1 MKRLLYI
8 SISLVLLVLV
18 SCNNRTSKRDPDNYV
33 VESIKEDVIS
43 NEIHQLQTIS
53 SSTSADFKGRT
64 YTMNVIR
71 KADGTLPIVTDV
83 QGVKYYDNT
92 ITLEITTDGKLF
104 ANKIFNKNTFSSYLE
119 PDFIQHSIL
128 EGLVFD
134 KVTDYGLMF
143 AASVSYHESDL
154 YVPFHVTVLP
164 NGNLSIDKADL
175 MEDYEPETEP
185 TTESNKN

>member
-1 MKRLLYI
+1 MKRQITIILCL
-8 SISLVLLVLV
+8 LLVALA
-18 SCNNRTSKRDPDNYV
+18 SCRQRTQKDPDNYV

-53 SSTSADFKGRT
+53 SSTSADFKGKT
-64 YTMNVIR
+64 YTMNVVR
-71 KADGTLPIVTDV
+71 KADGTLPVVTDV
-83 QGVKYYDNT
+83 QGLKYYDNT
-92 ITLEITTDGKLF
+92 ITLEIMTGGKLF
-104 ANKIFNKNTFSSYLE
+104 ANKVFSKNTFVSYLE

-143 AASVSYHESDL
+143 AASVSYPESDL
-154 YVPFHVTVLP
+154 YVPFHVTVLQ

-185 TTESNKN
+185 ASESNKD

>member
-1 MKRLLYI
+1 MKMLLYI

-53 SSTSADFKGRT
+53 SSSSADFKGST
-64 YTMNVIR
+64 YDMKVVRRPDN
-71 KADGTLPIVTDV
+71 TLPVVTDA
-83 QGVKYYDNT
+83 QGQKYYDNT
-92 ITLEITTDGKLF
+92 ITLEISTGGKLF
-104 ANKIFNKNTFSSYLE
+104 VNKIFNKNTFASYLDSE
-119 PDFIQHSIL
+119 FIQHAIL

-143 AASVSYHESDL
+143 AASVSYPESDL

-164 NGNLSIDKADL
+164 NGTLSIEKADL
-175 MEDYEPETEP
+175 MDDYEPESESAS
-185 TTESNKN
+185 ESNKN

>member
-1 MKRLLYI
+1 MKRQ
-8 SISLVLLVLV
+8 SIIILCLLLVSLA
-18 SCNNRTSKRDPDNYV
+18 SCHQRTQKDPDNYV

-64 YTMNVIR
+64 YTMNVVR
-71 KADGTLPIVTDV
+71 KADSSLPVVTDE
-83 QGVKYYDNT
+83 QGLKYYDNT
-92 ITLEITTDGKLF
+92 ITLEIMTGGKLF
-104 ANKIFNKNTFSSYLE
+104 ANKVFSKNTFVSYLE
-119 PDFIQHSIL
+119 PDFIQHAIL

-143 AASVSYHESDL
+143 AASVSYPESDL

-164 NGNLSIDKADL
+164 NGTLSIDKADL
-175 MEDYEPETEP
+175 MDDYEPEAEP
-185 TTESNKN
+185 ASESNKN